1 MGAAELGIG
10 ILGAVGGAAWAVR
23 GRSSSLFGP
32 NVWHGPRRNPA
43 LALTFDDGPSAGTP
57 KLLRLLE
64 EYGVQATFFQCGAN
78 VEALPEIA
86 QEVAAGKHELGN
98 HTYGH
103 PMLALRSPGFVRDE
117 FRHGAA
123 AIRNV
128 TGVDPKILRVP
139 YGVRWFGL
147 RQAGVPNVM
156 WDVIGVDWK
165 LPARQVADRILRR
178 ARNGSILCLH
188 DGRELNRT
196 AGIENTIEAVRW
208 IVPALLQR
216 GHTFQTVTELI
227 WTPPA

>member
-23 GRSSSLFGP
+23 GRSSGVFCP
-32 NVWHGPRRNPA
+32 NVWHGPRSSPS
-43 LALTFDDGPSAGTP
+43 LTISFDDGPSVGTP
-57 KLLRLLE
+57 KLLRVLE
-64 EYGVQATFFQCGAN
+64 EYGVKATFFQCGAN
-78 VEALPEIA
+78 VEALPAIA
-86 QEVAAGKHELGN
+86 REVVANGHELGN

-103 PMLALRSPGFVRDE
+103 PMLALKSAAFVAGE
-117 FRHGAA
+117 FRRGRE
-123 AIRNV
+123 AIHTV

-147 RQAGVPNVM
+147 RQTGIPNIM
-156 WDVIGVDWK
+156 WDVIGGDWK
-165 LPARQVADRILRR
+165 LPAKQVADRILRS

-188 DGRELNRT
+188 DGRELNR
-196 AGIENTIEAVRW
+196 AASIENTVEAVRW

-216 GHTFQTVTELI
+216 GHTFRTITELI